1 MHFFGITSLSQLEYE
16 NPWPLNPLQKKKKNW
31 DLKNRWIIYVVF
43 VPDKII
49 MFRKGKKI
57 TFTNKI
63 GTDLE

>member
-16 NPWPLNPLQKKKKNW
+16 NTWPLNPWQKKKSKR
-31 DLKNRWIIYVVF
+31 LKKPMDYICSFCTTYNYYVQ
-43 VPDKII
+43 
-49 MFRKGKKI
+49 KGKKI